1 MLHHIVLM
9 KFKPGVGEDQIDRLA
24 KMLDALPNT
33 IIEIQTYEFG
43 RDIVRSERS
52 YDFALVSGFANLE
65 AMQRYQSHP
74 EHQRVVAHIRAM
86 CDDIRAVDFT
96 TQYAPPDKRVEADP
110 FSGFKLP

>member
-9 KFKPGVGEDQIDRLA
+9 KFKPGVSEDQIHNLEQ
-24 KMLDALPNT
+24 MLDTLPNK

-74 EHQRVVAHIRAM
+74 DHQKVLALLRDV
-86 CDDIRAVDFT
+86 CEDIRAVDFLSE
-96 TQYAPPDKRVEADP
+96 YSAPDNMADADP
-110 FSGFKLP
+110 FRGFRMP